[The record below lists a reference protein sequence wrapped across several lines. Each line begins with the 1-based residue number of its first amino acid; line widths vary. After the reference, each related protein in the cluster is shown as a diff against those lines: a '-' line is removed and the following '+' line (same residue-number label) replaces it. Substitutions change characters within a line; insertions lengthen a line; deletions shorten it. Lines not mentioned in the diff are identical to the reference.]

1 MGRRYTHVADRPR
14 QFAPSI
20 RSIVAVMAAVP
31 MLTLGA
37 ITFRSLDDSDRQ
49 RSLADEVRSTSEDV
63 ATLIALESELTIELY
78 WAGASATI
86 SSMGLGPE
94 FARLVVGFDPAAT
107 YDDAAQ
113 TVDERRAVVLN
124 EPLPAE
130 ALVDRLIAEGRASTS
145 AGLLS
150 GEQVSQPYYD
160 AVEEISAEIATRLE
174 RVQALAGS
182 LENDTGV
189 FDATRVLKLA
199 DDLRSSMVDTASHF
213 FALRFPDQRTLPDV
227 GFQLTA
233 SLVDYQRALEEFRTD
248 VPGSDV
254 MLAPLVG
261 DPDTGS
267 FFDSVED
274 TVAAITDLEGRQP
287 SLATDLLAEF
297 VLFDQ
302 SIGAIEDHVALVAQT
317 SVDLER
323 RAETVLDAA
332 SADRD
337 RAVLRAMLFALTAAL
352 FVGVAMRWIVQP
364 LRAIADR
371 AKRILDGDLDATG
384 STVALREIRDAE
396 RALDQ
401 AARNIQLA
409 EQQAIALAEAD
420 LDADVLSMPPRGRLD
435 TALHSAFERLRGSIA
450 EREDYRERLRHEAEH
465 DPLTGLPNR
474 PAILWRLERS
484 LARAARSRQPISVLF
499 IDVDKFKRIND
510 QLGHAAGDH
519 VLRAVARRVV
529 EAVRPTDHVGRLAGD
544 EFVVVTGGV
553 DGADRAIEIAERIRA
568 TVMNPLEVGASW
580 LSPTVSIGVAVSSG
594 SIHADELLRD
604 ADLALYRAKTAGSS
618 GVELCDA
625 SLRDELAYR
634 DQVERRLLAAL
645 EDDLLEL
652 HYQPIVD
659 AATGAISSYEALLR
673 WRGPDAL
680 SPAEFIPIAERSDLI
695 IDVDRWV
702 IDRAI
707 RQLAAWTDDA
717 HFGRATVA
725 INISARH
732 VSTTDLAS
740 TVLAAL
746 ERYGVAPDRLV
757 VEITE
762 SALLDDVD
770 HAAHELVLLRE
781 HGVGIAMDD
790 FGTGHT
796 SLSHLRELP
805 IDILKLD
812 REFVIAAE
820 ADRDRP
826 LARLIVDAGHVLGA
840 VVVAEGVETEAQLA
854 LMRELGADEIQG
866 FLYGRPAPPSELRPT
881 TAVVPLGSMPL
892 IG

>member
-1 MGRRYTHVADRPR
+1 MADRSR

-49 RSLADEVRSTSEDV
+49 RNIAEEVQSVSEDV
-63 ATLIALESELTIELY
+63 ATLVALESELTIELY
-78 WAGASATI
+78 WAGAFAAITSL
-86 SSMGLGPE
+86 GLGPD
-94 FARLVVGFDPAAT
+94 FAPLVVGFDPST
-107 YDDAAQ
+107 MYDDAA
-113 TVDERRAVVLN
+113 RAVDDRRSVALN
-124 EPLPAE
+124 EPIPANE
-130 ALVDRLIAEGRASTS
+130 IIDELIAEGRTSTR
-145 AGLLS
+145 AGLLN

-160 AVEEISAEIATRLE
+160 AVDEIAAEIAKRLE
-174 RVQALAGS
+174 RVQLLAGT
-182 LENDTGV
+182 LDNDTGV
-189 FDATRVLKLA
+189 LESTRVLNLA
-199 DDLRSSMVDTASHF
+199 DELRVSMVDTASHF

-227 GFQLTA
+227 GFLLTA
-233 SLVDYQRALEEFRTD
+233 SLVDYQRASEEFRMS

-254 MLAPLVG
+254 LLAPIES
-261 DPDTGS
+261 DPDTTS
-267 FFDSVED
+267 FFVSVED
-274 TVAAITDLEGRQP
+274 VVELITDFDAQETP
-287 SLATDLLAEF
+287 VATDLLAEF

-302 SIGAIEDHVALVAQT
+302 SIGAIEDHVDLVAQT
-317 SVDLER
+317 SVELER
-323 RAETVLDAA
+323 RAEAVVDAA

-364 LRAIADR
+364 LRSIADR

-384 STVALREIRDAE
+384 PAVALREIRDAE

-409 EQQAIALAEAD
+409 ERQAIALAKAD
-420 LDADVLSMPPRGRLD
+420 LDADVLSEPPRGRLD

-484 LARAARSRQPISVLF
+484 LARAARSRRPIAVLF

-519 VLRAVARRVV
+519 VLRAVARRIV

-544 EFVVVTGGV
+544 EFVVVTDGV
-553 DGADRAIEIAERIRA
+553 DGAERAIEIAERVRA
-568 TVMNPLEVGASW
+568 TVMDPLEVGASW
-580 LSPTVSIGVAVSSG
+580 LSPTISIGVAVSSG
-594 SIHADELLRD
+594 SIDADELLRD
-604 ADLALYRAKTAGSS
+604 ADLALYRAKTAASN

-645 EDDLLEL
+645 DDDLLEL

-659 AATGAISSYEALLR
+659 AATGTVSSYEALLR
-673 WRGPDAL
+673 WSGPDSL
-680 SPAEFIPIAERSDLI
+680 PPAEFVPIAERSDLI

-702 IDRAI
+702 IDHAI

-717 HFGRATVA
+717 HFGCATVA

-740 TVLAAL
+740 TVLAGL

-770 HAAHELVLLRE
+770 HAAHELVVLRE
-781 HGVGIAMDD
+781 HGVAIAMDD

-812 REFVIAAE
+812 REFVIGAE
-820 ADRDRP
+820 ADRDRS
-826 LARLIVDAGHVLGA
+826 LAKLIVDAGHVLGA

-854 LMRELGADEIQG
+854 LMRQLGADEIQG
-866 FLYGRPAPPSELRPT
+866 FLFGRPAPPSDLRSAAAVASLEIDAAPPLTPT
-881 TAVVPLGSMPL
+881 P
-892 IG
+892 